1 MSGPKLSQAEL
12 ERMRAEQLERER
24 MAALKRLQ
32 EAQGAYR
39 KECAKAGILKE
50 KASQLLSRTDAV
62 YRADAEV
69 RVQAALDRIRIR
81 PVADTKDPESYDAA
95 RTELAKIIQEAAG
108 EIGGILKTVAD
119 RTVNDKKQNDAN
131 AVYQSFQSTV
141 NGAGRE
147 IGAVKIAFGNSY
159 DKECIRRQLDA
170 MRVHFEVQE
179 DCTDVPDLRGFSAAA
194 VSRIKGL
201 LSQDLDVARSEMQR
215 IANEEAEILR
225 ICDERR
231 DLYNEYAAL
240 ASMTDRIPRDPG
252 EFESAAAIRAE
263 ISELRDLY
271 RQQDEMDYIA
281 DQINDAMVELGY
293 TFVTSRV
300 LTKKDQGETDFS
312 LYQADRETGVAVY
325 TDQTGAVMMR
335 MTVLG
340 DDPVITEADRDFSY
354 QRQIDFCAGHPDIV
368 AALAGRGVLLKQ
380 RNYREPDR
388 AYTYKINI
396 QGQKTAANTGSTKK
410 DAGVQKADRRRR
422 RAGSKRMHAV

>member
-32 EAQGAYR
+32 EAQSAYR

-108 EIGGILKTVAD
+108 GIGGILKTVAD

-170 MRVHFEVQE
+170 MRVHFEVQA

-201 LSQDLDVARSEMQR
+201 LSQ
-215 IANEEAEILR
+215 
-225 ICDERR
+225 
-231 DLYNEYAAL
+231 
-240 ASMTDRIPRDPG
+240 
-252 EFESAAAIRAE
+252 
-263 ISELRDLY
+263 LRDLY

>member
-1 MSGPKLSQAEL
+1 
-12 ERMRAEQLERER
+12 
-24 MAALKRLQ
+24 
-32 EAQGAYR
+32 
-39 KECAKAGILKE
+39 
-50 KASQLLSRTDAV
+50 
-62 YRADAEV
+62 
-69 RVQAALDRIRIR
+69 
-81 PVADTKDPESYDAA
+81 
-95 RTELAKIIQEAAG
+95 LA
-108 EIGGILKTVAD
+108 VAD

-170 MRVHFEVQE
+170 MRVHFEVQA